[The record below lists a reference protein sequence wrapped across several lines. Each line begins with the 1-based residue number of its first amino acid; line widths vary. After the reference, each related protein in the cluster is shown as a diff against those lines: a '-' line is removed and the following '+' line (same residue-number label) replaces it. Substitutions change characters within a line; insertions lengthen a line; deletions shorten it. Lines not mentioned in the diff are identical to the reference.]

1 MSVHIVKSL
10 ARMAV
15 VVTCFGVIAC
25 DNSEFK
31 ATGGA
36 AGTGPNTGLPNP
48 NGPGLGNG
56 SELSSPNVGDNA
68 LGQQGGLSSDQGCI
82 SNSGTR
88 YNIVFV
94 FDQSGSQNR
103 TDPERIRGAAAASF
117 VQRMTDPRRVRG
129 EVYINMLGFNDS
141 ATPGPGGWT
150 KLEPN
155 SVAVIQNNIMQ
166 TTPPPPPFEGTHYGP
181 ALIAAQQML
190 SQFSGQTTGRNLV
203 VFLTDGKPSDEDEY
217 PAALQQLITT
227 SRATMI
233 TVASGSG
240 VEADGEQVVQSMA
253 MPTST
258 QGNQMAGIYQRAR
271 QASDLGSA
279 FDRIFQAITECP
291 GSNAGTSTNG
301 SGINSGSIIQ

>member
-1 MSVHIVKSL
+1 
-10 ARMAV
+10 
-15 VVTCFGVIAC
+15 
-25 DNSEFK
+25 
-31 ATGGA
+31 
-36 AGTGPNTGLPNP
+36 
-48 NGPGLGNG
+48 LGNG
-56 SELSSPNVGDNA
+56 SELSSPNLGDNS
-68 LGQQGGLSSDQGCI
+68 LGGQGGLSSDQGCI

-94 FDQSGSQNR
+94 FDQSGSQNK

-117 VQRMTDPRRVRG
+117 VQRMTDPRSVRG
-129 EVYINMLGFNDS
+129 EVYVNMLGFNNS

-155 SVAVIQNNIMQ
+155 TVAVIQNNIMQ
-166 TTPPPPPFEGTHYGP
+166 TTPPPPLLGGTHYGP
-181 ALIAAQQML
+181 ALSAAGQML
-190 SQFSGQTTGRNLV
+190 SQFSGQTSGRNLV

-217 PAALQQLITT
+217 PAALQQLVTVH
-227 SRATMI
+227 RATMI

-240 VEADGEQVVQSMA
+240 VESDGEQVVQSMA

-291 GSNAGTSTNG
+291 GSAGGAPAGNTSI
-301 SGINSGSIIQ
+301 SNSGSIVR